1 MNKLTVATVCVL
13 TSLSLSGCSWLNTD
27 KKALKDY
34 RKARLDQ
41 DLQLPAGMNANKIS
55 DYYAIPPVR
64 VGLVDQDAEV
74 PEPPAL
80 SLADEGNLVRIQ
92 KFSGNSWILVQLVP
106 GQVWP
111 LVMQYAS
118 ENGMVITREQAG
130 QGFLETGWLIKQ
142 DNNSLREKYRFIV
155 KQGVQRNSTE
165 IDVLQ
170 VEQPQ
175 ESTRTNPV
183 WGTKP
188 IDEASADV
196 TMRSMAQ
203 YLASYADPTAAVS
216 LRAQNIDTSPRISLK
231 ADGNPRILVNMSE
244 EKGFASARFSI
255 AKSDFDV
262 ADIDISKGELYA
274 TSKLKQKGKRKIS
287 RLLGLSRKT
296 IWPNHNYTFT
306 VKQSAQ
312 ADWIV
317 ISVDSDKGLNNK
329 EKKEILKQVKR
340 NFS

>member
-1 MNKLTVATVCVL
+1 MNKLAVSAVCLL
-13 TSLSLSGCSWLNTD
+13 TALSLSGCSWINAD

-41 DLQLPAGMNANKIS
+41 DLQVPTDLNGNKIN

-64 VGLVDQDAEV
+64 VGLVDQNAEV

-92 KFSGNSWILVQLVP
+92 KFSGNSWVLVQLVP

-130 QGFLETGWLIKQ
+130 QGFLETGWLVKQ
-142 DNNSLREKYRFIV
+142 DDTATLEKYRFTV

-165 IDVLQ
+165 VGVLQ
-170 VEQPQ
+170 VEQLQ
-175 ESTRTNPV
+175 ASTRTNPV
-183 WGTKP
+183 WGNKP
-188 IDEASADV
+188 VDEASANS
-196 TMRSMAQ
+196 TMRSMAE

-244 EKGFASARFSI
+244 EKGFASSRFSI
-255 AKSDFDV
+255 KKSDFEVVDV
-262 ADIDISKGELYA
+262 DISKGEVYA
-274 TSKLKQKGKRKIS
+274 TSKLKEKGKRKIS

-296 IWPNHNYTFT
+296 IWPSHSYTFT
-306 VKQSAQ
+306 VKESAQ

-317 ISVDSDKGLNNK
+317 ISVESDKGLDNK